1 MKNLKELWNQNRVLV
16 VLFTIII
23 ICVIIVIGVVV
34 TAFLGSSKSVYGD
47 RLEGIE
53 TVQMTDDLMNRFKDS
68 FNEDELV
75 SEVLIKSKGKII
87 YITMLFKENIS
98 LVEAQSKALSSLE
111 QFEEN
116 YLKFYDFHFTL
127 KQNSTDNN
135 EGFLIMGA
143 KNASGNGL
151 IWNNNTEVA
160 SE

>member
-1 MKNLKELWNQNRVLV
+1 MKKLKDLWNQNRVLV
-16 VLFTIII
+16 VLFSIII
-23 ICVIIVIGVVV
+23 ICTIVVICVVI

-53 TVQMTDDLMNRFKDS
+53 DVQFTDEVLNGFKDS

-75 SEVLIKSKGKII
+75 NEVSIKSRGKII
-87 YITMLFKENIS
+87 YITMLFKENVS
-98 LVEAQSKALSSLE
+98 LVEAESKAFSSLE
-111 QFEEN
+111 YFEEN

-127 KQNSTDNN
+127 KQNSTETS

>member
-1 MKNLKELWNQNRVLV
+1 MKKLKDLWNQNRVLV

-23 ICVIIVIGVVV
+23 ICAIVVIGVVI

-47 RLEGIE
+47 RLDGIE
-53 TVQMTDDLMNRFKDS
+53 EVQVTDEAMNQFKKS
-68 FNEDELV
+68 FNEDDLV
-75 SEVLIKSKGKII
+75 SEVSIKSRGKII
-87 YITMLFKENIS
+87 YITMLFKDNVIMD
-98 LVEAQSKALSSLE
+98 EAKSKAFSSLE
-111 QFEEN
+111 HFEEN

-127 KQNSTDNN
+127 KQNSTETN

-143 KNASGNGL
+143 RNANGNGL